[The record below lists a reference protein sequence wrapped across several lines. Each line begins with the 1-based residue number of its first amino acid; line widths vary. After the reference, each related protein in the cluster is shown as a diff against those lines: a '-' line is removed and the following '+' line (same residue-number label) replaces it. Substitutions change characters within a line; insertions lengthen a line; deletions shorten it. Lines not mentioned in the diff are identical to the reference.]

1 MPSRR
6 SVLAAAVAMVGA
18 GCSNRGE
25 TDVDPSNH
33 VPDDWHDEPQ
43 RGLADPI
50 NRTVE
55 VDANV
60 KRECSSTAEII
71 VHDEI
76 QTQLNAPENVQSID
90 GETDDGV
97 PAIFVYRLLT
107 INRKGE
113 VMLSPE
119 ITFQSIREAVPESVY
134 VTTTTGN
141 SEHSC
146 QFPVYVVDS
155 IVQAD

>member
-6 SVLAAAVAMVGA
+6 SILAAAVAMVGA

-55 VDANV
+55 VDVNV
-60 KRECSSTAEII
+60 KRECSSAAETI
-71 VHDEI
+71 VHDVL
-76 QTQLNAPENVQSID
+76 QTQLNAPDNVHSGG

-97 PAIFVYRLLT
+97 AAVFVYRRLS
-107 INRKGE
+107 INREGA
-113 VMLSPE
+113 VISSPE
-119 ITFQSIREAVPESVY
+119 ITFQSIREAVPESVQ
-134 VTTTTGN
+134 VTTTTGS
-141 SEHSC
+141 SEHTC
-146 QFPVYVVDS
+146 QLPVYVVDS
-155 IVQAD
+155 MEQAD